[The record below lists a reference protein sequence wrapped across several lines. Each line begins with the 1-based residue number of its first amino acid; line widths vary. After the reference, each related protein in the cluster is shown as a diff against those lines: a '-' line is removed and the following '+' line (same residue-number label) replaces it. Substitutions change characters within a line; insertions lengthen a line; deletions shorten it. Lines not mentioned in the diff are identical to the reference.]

1 MTSIKLELGSIQLN
15 THILKNTYTTV
26 MQEYNNL
33 RKELEEK
40 YGKVS
45 INVSDGSYE
54 EIKED
59 EIVKKCSNKFKV
71 IPKNRIKYFDEK
83 ILKLNNLSV
92 VNSGFIQTYLMMYP
106 YIPNQE
112 NCAAP

>member
-1 MTSIKLELGSIQLN
+1 MSKKIEEQELKKIQNYEQQMTSIKLELGSIQLN

-59 EIVKKCSNKFKV
+59 EPSNK
-71 IPKNRIKYFDEK
+71 
-83 ILKLNNLSV
+83 
-92 VNSGFIQTYLMMYP
+92 
-106 YIPNQE
+106 
-112 NCAAP
+112 

>member
-1 MTSIKLELGSIQLN
+1 MSNKIEEQELKKIQNYEQQMTSIKLELGSIQLN
-15 THILKNTYTTV
+15 THILKNTYTTI

-59 EIVKKCSNKFKV
+59 EPSNK
-71 IPKNRIKYFDEK
+71 
-83 ILKLNNLSV
+83 
-92 VNSGFIQTYLMMYP
+92 
-106 YIPNQE
+106 
-112 NCAAP
+112 

>member
-1 MTSIKLELGSIQLN
+1 MSKKIDEQELKKIQNYEQQMTSIKLELGSIQLN

-59 EIVKKCSNKFKV
+59 EPSNK
-71 IPKNRIKYFDEK
+71 
-83 ILKLNNLSV
+83 
-92 VNSGFIQTYLMMYP
+92 
-106 YIPNQE
+106 
-112 NCAAP
+112 

>member
-1 MTSIKLELGSIQLN
+1 MSKKIDEQELKKIQNYEQQMTSIKLELGSIQLN

-33 RKELEEK
+33 REELEEK
-40 YGKVS
+40 SGKVS

-59 EIVKKCSNKFKV
+59 EPSNK
-71 IPKNRIKYFDEK
+71 
-83 ILKLNNLSV
+83 
-92 VNSGFIQTYLMMYP
+92 
-106 YIPNQE
+106 
-112 NCAAP
+112 

>member
-1 MTSIKLELGSIQLN
+1 MSKKIEEQELKKIQNYEQQMTSIKLELGSIQLN
-15 THILKNTYTTV
+15 THILKNTYTTI

-59 EIVKKCSNKFKV
+59 EPSNK
-71 IPKNRIKYFDEK
+71 
-83 ILKLNNLSV
+83 
-92 VNSGFIQTYLMMYP
+92 
-106 YIPNQE
+106 
-112 NCAAP
+112 

>member
-1 MTSIKLELGSIQLN
+1 MIKKIEEQELKKIQNYEQQMTSIKLELGSIQLN
-15 THILKNTYTTV
+15 THILKNTYTTI

-59 EIVKKCSNKFKV
+59 ERSNK
-71 IPKNRIKYFDEK
+71 
-83 ILKLNNLSV
+83 
-92 VNSGFIQTYLMMYP
+92 
-106 YIPNQE
+106 
-112 NCAAP
+112 

>member
-1 MTSIKLELGSIQLN
+1 MIKKIEEQELKKIQNYEQQMTSIKLELGSIQLN
-15 THILKNTYTTV
+15 THILKNTYTTI

-59 EIVKKCSNKFKV
+59 EPSNK
-71 IPKNRIKYFDEK
+71 
-83 ILKLNNLSV
+83 
-92 VNSGFIQTYLMMYP
+92 
-106 YIPNQE
+106 
-112 NCAAP
+112 